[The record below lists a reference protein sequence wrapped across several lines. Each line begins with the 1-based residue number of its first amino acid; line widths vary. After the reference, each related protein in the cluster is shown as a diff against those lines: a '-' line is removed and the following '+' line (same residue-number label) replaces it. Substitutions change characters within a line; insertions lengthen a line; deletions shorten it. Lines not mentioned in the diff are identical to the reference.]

1 MIVGEST
8 HIHVHVCYVH
18 VICKQTKQGSNF
30 DCYHYNCD
38 IRYMHYNC
46 IYCRNM
52 YEHVTLN

>member
-1 MIVGEST
+1 MIFGEST
-8 HIHVHVCYVH
+8 HIHVFHVH

-52 YEHVTLN
+52 YEHVTH